1 MIMDACVLI
10 DYFKAGFYVLELIAK
25 YLGQVH
31 VVREFTKNNTPILPV
46 FLPVFCVAIM
56 KEYFN
61 IPSLSRL
68 EYEQKSYGIW
78 VYYFL

>member
-1 MIMDACVLI
+1 MLCKQA
-10 DYFKAGFYVLELIAK
+10 KLEEFILTVFIEKPK
-25 YLGQVH
+25 YDHYSL
-31 VVREFTKNNTPILPV
+31 REFTQNNIRILPV

-56 KEYFN
+56 KEYSN